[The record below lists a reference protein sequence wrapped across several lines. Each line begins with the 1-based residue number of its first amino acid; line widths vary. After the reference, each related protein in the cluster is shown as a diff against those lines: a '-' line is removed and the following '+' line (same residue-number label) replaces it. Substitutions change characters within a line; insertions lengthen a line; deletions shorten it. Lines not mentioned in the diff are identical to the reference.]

1 LASFLLHLT
10 RTTILIHMKG
20 STMSLTPQT
29 RIPTPGTDL
38 RHLAVELVVCDAS
51 GQPQK
56 QHLWGLLRLLR
67 RAPA

>member
-1 LASFLLHLT
+1 LASFLLHLI
-10 RTTILIHMKG
+10 RTTIQMKG
-20 STMSLTPQT
+20 SAMPLTPKT

-51 GQPQK
+51 GQPRR

>member
-1 LASFLLHLT
+1 
-10 RTTILIHMKG
+10 MKG
-20 STMSLTPQT
+20 SAMHLTPKT
-29 RIPTPGTDL
+29 LIPTPGTDL

-51 GQPQK
+51 GQPRR